1 MDVDIQQI
9 WSIISL
15 ILQCG
20 VIKYIYSMYSDK
32 KQKTSARDEALKCLL
47 RTGIYGIYH
56 RGEKD
61 GFIRL
66 YALENATMMYNA
78 YHALGGNGAVT
89 TIYEKISKMP
99 HEPPQ

>member
-20 VIKYIYSMYSDK
+20 VIKYVYSMYSDK

-56 RGEKD
+56 KGEKD
-61 GFIRL
+61 GYIRL

-89 TIYEKISKMP
+89 TVYNKILEMP
-99 HEPPQ
+99 HEPQ

>member
-20 VIKYIYSMYSDK
+20 VIKYVYSMYSDK

-56 RGEKD
+56 KGEKD

-89 TIYEKISKMP
+89 TVYNEILEMP
-99 HEPPQ
+99 HEPQ

>member
-20 VIKYIYSMYSDK
+20 VIKYVYSMYSDK

-56 RGEKD
+56 KGEKD

-89 TIYEKISKMP
+89 NVYKKILEMP
-99 HEPPQ
+99 HEKEV

>member
-1 MDVDIQQI
+1 MDIIIQYWLQI
-9 WSIISL
+9 VTL
-15 ILQCG
+15 LVQCG
-20 VIKYIYSMYSDK
+20 LIKFVYSMYSDK

-56 RGEKD
+56 KGEKD
-61 GFIRL
+61 GYIRL

-89 TIYEKISKMP
+89 NVYKKILEMP
-99 HEPPQ
+99 HEKED